1 MLDIIELGRFEM
13 ISRNASALAAMAAS
27 DTPVQ
32 PADARQ
38 DRRRQLLWSGV
49 LQTARG
55 PAQCTV
61 VDISHG
67 GARVSVAS
75 AVERGQAVTLVVTG
89 LGMYRGTV
97 VWSEGGAIGIEF
109 AQDPGTARV

>member
-1 MLDIIELGRFEM
+1 MLDGIEFGRFAM
-13 ISRNASALAAMAAS
+13 TLRNASALAAMSAAE
-27 DTPVQ
+27 TPAQ
-32 PADARQ
+32 PIDERQ

-67 GARVSVAS
+67 GARVSVAA
-75 AVERGQAVTLVVTG
+75 AVNPGQAVTLVVTG
-89 LGMYRGTV
+89 LGLYRGMV
-97 VWSEGGAIGIEF
+97 VWSEGGTIGIEF
-109 AQDPGTARV
+109 AQDPGPARA

>member
-1 MLDIIELGRFEM
+1 MLDAIVFGRFAM
-13 ISRNASALAAMAAS
+13 VLRNASGVVLPSAS
-27 DTPVQ
+27 DAPVQ
-32 PADARQ
+32 PADERQ

-61 VDISHG
+61 IDISQG
-67 GARVSVAS
+67 GARISVAA

-89 LGMYRGTV
+89 LGMFRGTV
-97 VWSEGGAIGIEF
+97 VWTDGANIGIEF
-109 AQDPGTARV
+109 DPLPGATRA

>member
-1 MLDIIELGRFEM
+1 MT
-13 ISRNASALAAMAAS
+13 SRNANGLAAMSAS

-32 PADARQ
+32 PLDERQ

-61 VDISHG
+61 VDISRG
-67 GARVSVAS
+67 GARVSVVTTVDA
-75 AVERGQAVTLVVTG
+75 GQAVTLVVTG

-97 VWSEGGAIGIEF
+97 VWSEGSTIGIEF
-109 AQDPGTARV
+109 SPDPSVRV

>member
-1 MLDIIELGRFEM
+1 M
-13 ISRNASALAAMAAS
+13 IPRNASALAAMSGS
-27 DTPVQ
+27 DTRVQQPV
-32 PADARQ
+32 DERQ

-67 GARVSVAS
+67 GARVSVGS
-75 AVERGQAVTLVVTG
+75 AVGAGQAVTLVVTG
-89 LGMYRGTV
+89 LGMFRGTV
-97 VWSEGGAIGIEF
+97 VWSEGGTIGIEF
-109 AQDPGTARV
+109 AQDPGPARA